1 MGPAAPAV
9 GPTIQVMGTPVA
21 EDLEST
27 VDAASRG
34 DTAALRAVYETLSPR
49 VLGYLQIRGAEDPE
63 GLTNEVFV
71 RVLPRLAE
79 VHGGFGGLRAL
90 AFTVAH
96 GLLVDELRR
105 RERQPVLGE
114 YDASRDRRTQPSAE
128 EEAIARL
135 GEGTALELLELLPE
149 AQRTVVL
156 LRVLGELSV
165 AETAA
170 AVGRSEAAVKKV
182 QAKALEALRT
192 LAASEARTTNEEARR

>member
-1 MGPAAPAV
+1 MPL
-9 GPTIQVMGTPVA
+9 MGTPVA
-21 EDLEST
+21 EDLEPV

-34 DTAALRAVYETLSPR
+34 DATAMRAVYDALSPR
-49 VLGYLQIRGAEDPE
+49 VRGYLQLRGAEDPE
-63 GLTNEVFV
+63 GLANDVFV
-71 RVLPRLAE
+71 KVLPRLAE
-79 VHGGFGGLRAL
+79 VRGGYGGLRAL

-105 RERQPVLGE
+105 RDRQPALHE

-128 EEAIARL
+128 DEAIDRL
-135 GEGTALELLELLPE
+135 GEGTALELLELLPDE
-149 AQRTVVL
+149 QRTVVL

-182 QAKALEALRT
+182 QAKALGALRT
-192 LAASEARTTNEEARR
+192 LAASEGRTRNEGARR

>member
-1 MGPAAPAV
+1 MGPAAPAA
-9 GPTIQVMGTPVA
+9 GPTMPVMGTPVA
-21 EDLEST
+21 EHLEPA

-34 DTAALRAVYETLSPR
+34 DAAALRAVYDALSPR
-49 VLGYLQIRGAEDPE
+49 VCGFLRIRGAEDPE

-71 RVLPRLAE
+71 RVLPRLPE
-79 VHGGFGGLRAL
+79 VRGGYGGLRAL

-105 RERQPVLGE
+105 RDRQPVMGE
-114 YDASRDRRTQPSAE
+114 YDASRDPRAQQSAE
-128 EEAIARL
+128 DEALGRL
-135 GEGTALELLELLPE
+135 GEGTALELLDLLPE
-149 AQRTVVL
+149 EQRTVVL

-182 QAKALEALRT
+182 QAKALGALRRF
-192 LAASEARTTNEEARR
+192 AASDGLASHDGVRR

>member
-1 MGPAAPAV
+1 
-9 GPTIQVMGTPVA
+9 MGTPVA

-79 VHGGFGGLRAL
+79 AHGGFGGLRAL

-105 RERQPVLGE
+105 RGRQPVLGE

-128 EEAIARL
+128 EEAIGRL